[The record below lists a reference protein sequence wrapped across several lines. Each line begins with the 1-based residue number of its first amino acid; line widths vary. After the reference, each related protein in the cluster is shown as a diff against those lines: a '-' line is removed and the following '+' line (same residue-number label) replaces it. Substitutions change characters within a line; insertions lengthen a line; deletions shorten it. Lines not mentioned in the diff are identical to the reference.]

1 MKYEDLRA
9 VVRTPYFSVNDPVLA
24 GKSLFN
30 YQLSVW
36 TKKGYLLRLKNGFY
50 AFTREKERIR
60 SEELASF
67 LYEPS
72 YLSLESALAW
82 YGFIP
87 EMVFAYVSVTSRINR
102 KYKNAFG
109 SYIYRHIKPDLFW
122 GYTQIKTEYGHILM
136 AEPEKA
142 ILDYLYLNLA
152 NINTDDDF
160 ENIRFNTDVMEE
172 KIDANKMQSYVAAF
186 GGKKLER
193 WAKRCLR

>member
-24 GKSLFN
+24 GQSLFN

-172 KIDANKMQSYVAAF
+172 KIDAKKMQNYIAAF
-186 GGKKLER
+186 GGKKFER

>member
-1 MKYEDLRA
+1 MKYEDLQNN
-9 VVRTPYFSVNDPVLA
+9 VQKPYFFVGDPLLS
-24 GKSLFN
+24 GGRPFH
-30 YQLSVW
+30 YQLSLW
-36 TKKGYLLRLKNGFY
+36 TKKGYLLRLKNGAY
-50 AFTREKERIR
+50 AFAREKERIR
-60 SEELASF
+60 AEELATF

-82 YGFIP
+82 YGLIP
-87 EMVFAYVSVTSRINR
+87 EMVYAYVSVTPRINR

-109 SYIYRHIKPDLFW
+109 AFLYRHIKPALFW
-122 GYTQIKTEYGHILM
+122 GYTQIKTRHGHILM

-152 NINTDDDF
+152 NINSDDDF

-172 KIDANKMQSYVAAF
+172 KIDAKKMQNYIAAF

-193 WAKRCLR
+193 WAMRCLP